1 MIRWRLNEVMARHRV
16 LAKDL
21 ADFIGVSRNAMSAL
35 KKSESIPRVDGERLE
50 QLCIGITK
58 LSKIGEKV
66 TPYDLIE
73 YIEDET

>member
-21 ADFIGVSRNAMSAL
+21 ADFIGVSRNAMSDL
-35 KKSESIPRVDGERLE
+35 KKSENMPRVNGERLE
-50 QLCIGITK
+50 QLCAGITK
-58 LSKIGEKV
+58 LSRIGEKV

-73 YIEDET
+73 YIEDEI

>member
-1 MIRWRLNEVMARHRV
+1 MARHRV

-21 ADFIGVSRNAMSAL
+21 ADFIGVSRNAMSTL
-35 KKSESIPRVDGERLE
+35 KKSESLPRVDGNRLE

-73 YIEDET
+73 YIED

>member
-21 ADFIGVSRNAMSAL
+21 ADFVGISKNAMSAL
-35 KKSESIPRVDGERLE
+35 RKSDSMPRIDGKRLE
-50 QLCIGITK
+50 QLCVGITQ

-66 TPYDLIE
+66 TPYDLLE
-73 YIEDET
+73 YIEAEI

>member
-1 MIRWRLNEVMARHRV
+1 MARHRV

-21 ADFIGVSRNAMSAL
+21 ADFIGVSRNAMSTL
-35 KKSESIPRVDGERLE
+35 KKSDNMPRVDGERLE
-50 QLCIGITK
+50 QLCIGITR

-73 YIEDET
+73 YIEDEI

>member
-1 MIRWRLNEVMARHRV
+1 
-16 LAKDL
+16 
-21 ADFIGVSRNAMSAL
+21 MSAL

>member
-35 KKSESIPRVDGERLE
+35 KKSESMPRVDGERLE
-50 QLCIGITK
+50 QLCAGIKK

-73 YIEDET
+73 YIEDEI